1 MEDGEIKRKREFVK
15 DRKSNYMVLKGEG
28 CERSYK
34 NKMLAQYAISG
45 FLKTESRSIDNMEL
59 YFYDITD
66 LKSADTVFKNKTI
79 CFSHVKILMEGIFQT
94 IDNSLEYFLEQDDFI
109 LHPDYI
115 YMKEDLSILQ
125 LCYFPGYNESI
136 VEQLSS
142 LFEYIMNKAN
152 YQEEALVLLIYALY
166 KKSSE
171 KDTTLY
177 GLKEVLVKYLP
188 GEAKADTDKTFSFQ
202 AEEEKKETGWE
213 KGDAKGKQKGA
224 ECKQKDIE
232 WKPKGTEGKQK
243 DIEWKL
249 KGTEGKQKD
258 TEWKSKGTERKQKD
272 TEKKQKKAKRE
283 QKEVKW
289 EPREAGPEKS
299 ALEWLKGRNGK
310 CREEAVNFSGEYEE
324 QEEISYYEIH
334 AYILGGAALAVGV
347 SVFIVLLQ
355 KGMLSDELG
364 HPDIIRAGAALST
377 VLCLLGYI
385 FYRIFDPVNKNT
397 KVISRVAYEEPEEIL
412 SEEGFEKEQF
422 GDVQF
427 GKRQSEKEQLERIE
441 LEKRP
446 YEKGAEEEWVTQLL
460 FVSENETE
468 ILYVG
473 PEEPFYYLIEKKND
487 NPVQVPV
494 EKFPFYIGKDRT
506 RNQLIL
512 AEKSVSRLH
521 AVLTLRG
528 KEVYLTDLGS
538 TNGTFINGQKLE
550 KNCPTA
556 VSNSDEVAFAR
567 EIYLFKTRIF

>member
-34 NKMLAQYAISG
+34 NKMLAQYTISG
-45 FLKTESRSIDNMEL
+45 FLRTESRSIDNMEL

-79 CFSHVKILMEGIFQT
+79 CFSDVKILMEGIFQT

-188 GEAKADTDKTFSFQ
+188 GEAKADTDKAFSFR
-202 AEEEKKETGWE
+202 AEGEKKEAGWE
-213 KGDAKGKQKGA
+213 QGDAKGKQK
-224 ECKQKDIE
+224 DV
-232 WKPKGTEGKQK
+232 
-243 DIEWKL
+243 
-249 KGTEGKQKD
+249 
-258 TEWKSKGTERKQKD
+258 ERKQKD
-272 TEKKQKKAKRE
+272 TEKKPQKAKRE
-283 QKEVKW
+283 QKKAKW

-299 ALEWLKGRNGK
+299 AFEWLKGRNGK
-310 CREEAVNFSGEYEE
+310 GREEAVNFSGEYEE

-364 HPDIIRAGAALST
+364 HPDIIKAGAALST

-412 SEEGFEKEQF
+412 PEEEFEREQS
-422 GDVQF
+422 GEVQF
-427 GKRQSEKEQLERIE
+427 GKKQSEKEQLEREQLERIE

-446 YEKGAEEEWVTQLL
+446 YEKGAEEEWATQLL
-460 FVSENETE
+460 FVPEDETE
-468 ILYVG
+468 ILYAG
-473 PEEPFYYLIEKKND
+473 SEEPFYYLIEKKND
-487 NPVQVPV
+487 NPEQVPV
-494 EKFPFYIGKDRT
+494 KKFPFYIGKDRT

-512 AEKSVSRLH
+512 SEKSVSRIH

-538 TNGTFINGQKLE
+538 TNGTFVNGQKLE

-567 EIYLFKTRIF
+567 EIYLFKTRVF